1 MPAGPVPP
9 VPRVGTPDAGW
20 PARRVVRHDRGV
32 PKTHRRLLAAIAATG
47 VVLSLTGCTHHDA
60 FPKDYGHAWLDRM
73 TTLLGGGEDGQGG
86 AGGQL
91 LAGDDDDLGPVT
103 GSAALQYELSG
114 PYDVLA
120 VCRSTATVH
129 LTIRDF
135 TARKEHGGE
144 STDPRTVLD
153 EGDIVCGATTRL
165 SITVPADADGIMLD
179 VSTADRSGRALWDAA
194 IVPRGW
200 TP

>member
-1 MPAGPVPP
+1 M
-9 VPRVGTPDAGW
+9 
-20 PARRVVRHDRGV
+20 
-32 PKTHRRLLAAIAATG
+32 PKTHRRLLAAIAAIAATG
-47 VVLSLTGCTHHDA
+47 VLLSLTGCARHDA
-60 FPKDYGHAWLDRM
+60 FPKEYGHAWLDRM

-91 LAGDDDDLGPVT
+91 LADDDDDHGPIT

-135 TARKEHGGE
+135 TARKEHDGE

>member
-1 MPAGPVPP
+1 VF
-9 VPRVGTPDAGW
+9 RD
-20 PARRVVRHDRGV
+20 DRGV
-32 PKTHRRLLAAIAATG
+32 LKTRRRLLSAIAATG
-47 VVLSLTGCTHHDA
+47 VMLTLTGCSGHDA
-60 FPKDYGHAWLDRM
+60 FPKDYGHAWFDRM
-73 TTLLGGGEDGQGG
+73 SSLLGGGESAAGG

-91 LAGDDDDLGPVT
+91 LVEDDERGAVT
-103 GSAALQYELSG
+103 GSAALEYDLSG

-120 VCRSTATVH
+120 VCRSTAIVH

-144 STDPRTVLD
+144 STNPRSVLD

-165 SITVPADADGIMLD
+165 SITVPADADGIVLD
-179 VSTADRSGRALWDAA
+179 VSTADRSGRALWDAFV
-194 IVPRGW
+194 VPRGW